1 MNYEQALDYIFSYTD
16 YEKVP
21 MPHALGSYDLRRV
34 EELLSRLGNPH
45 LKARSVH
52 IAGTNGKGS
61 TAAMIASVLTCAG
74 YDTGLYTS
82 PHLSTIRERFRV
94 NGRLITEVE
103 FTDIVAKLK
112 PEVGIV
118 NQKATY
124 GELTTF
130 ELLTALAFAYFS
142 MKAVDFQ
149 VIEVGLGGKFD
160 ATNVIQPAVCV
171 ITAIGLD
178 HTQVLGSSLAE
189 IATEK
194 AGIIKVGSTV
204 VCSPQTEEVALV
216 IEEVCRQRDA
226 RLIMVGRD
234 VTWRSLGT
242 NGDRQLLEVS
252 GIKSKHGTRSDSG
265 LRSKHE
271 TRSKIGMQNEHG
283 TRSLYK
289 ISIPLLGK
297 HQMENAATAVA
308 ALEVL
313 ALKGFKISD
322 SITDGLAQVSW
333 PGRFQVLSRSPL
345 LVVDGA
351 HNPDAARK
359 LKQSLAEY
367 FSFRRAILIMGASED
382 KDVSGVVS
390 ELMPFFSEVIV
401 TQSKHP
407 RAMAVDQLQAVFKG
421 YGVETQLAATVP
433 EALSLALSR
442 GEAQNLIC
450 VAGSLFVVAEAI
462 EWVNTGKLVIKE
474 RQERF
479 R

>member
-34 EELLSRLGNPH
+34 EELLSRLDNPH
-45 LKARSVH
+45 LRARSVH

-61 TAAMIASVLTCAG
+61 TAAMIASVLACAG
-74 YDTGLYTS
+74 YTTGLYTS
-82 PHLSTIRERFRV
+82 PHLSTIRERFLV
-94 NGRLITEVE
+94 NGRSITEAE

-112 PEVGIV
+112 PEVEIV

-142 MKAVDFQ
+142 MKVVDFQ
-149 VIEVGLGGKFD
+149 VLEVGLGGKFD
-160 ATNVIQPAVCV
+160 ATNVIQPEVCV
-171 ITAIGLD
+171 ITAISLD

-194 AGIIKVGSTV
+194 AGIIKDGSTV
-204 VCSPQTEEVALV
+204 ICSPQTEEVVPV
-216 IEEVCRQRDA
+216 IEEACRRRGA

-234 VTWRSLGT
+234 VTWQSLGI
-242 NGDRQLLEVS
+242 NDDRQLLELS
-252 GIKSKHGTRSDSG
+252 GIRSERGTRSESD
-265 LRSKHE
+265 
-271 TRSKIGMQNEHG
+271 MPNEHS

-289 ISIPLLGK
+289 ISIPLLGRC
-297 HQMENAATAVA
+297 QLENAATAVA
-308 ALEVL
+308 ALEAL
-313 ALKGFKISD
+313 ALKGVKISRD
-322 SITDGLAQVSW
+322 SITSGLAQVSW
-333 PGRFQVLSRSPL
+333 PGRLQVLSRSPL

-351 HNPDAARK
+351 HNPDASRK
-359 LKQSLAEY
+359 LRQSLAEY
-367 FSFRRAILIMGASED
+367 FSFKRAILIMGASRD

-407 RAMAVDQLQAVFKG
+407 RAMAADQLQAVFKG
-421 YGVETQLAATVP
+421 YGVETQLAETVP
-433 EALSLALSR
+433 EALSLAISLA
-442 GEAQNLIC
+442 GTQDLIC
-450 VAGSLFVVAEAI
+450 IAGSLFVVAETI
-462 EWVNTGKLVIKE
+462 EWVN
-474 RQERF
+474 RQS
-479 R
+479 